1 MQPTLDEVIRW
12 AKEAGALL
20 RQGFGQHHDV
30 RYKGLIDPVT
40 EMDRASEALLLER
53 IREAFPHHA
62 IISEESGTLTGHQ
75 AHRWY
80 IDPLDGTVN
89 YAHGLPIFAVSVA
102 YFEGDQPC
110 LGVVYDPM
118 RDECFYAE
126 RGKGAFLNGQPVR
139 VSTTPDLIHALL
151 VTGFPY
157 DLDGS
162 RPDNL
167 DLFATFTRRTQGVR
181 RLGSA
186 ALDLCYVASG
196 RLDGYWELELAP
208 WDLAAGVLI
217 AREAGALI
225 TRLNGEPDVLQPPYD
240 VLAANPYLHQQMLA
254 LIAESGYARVAPWRD
269 DGHGAEQP
277 AP

>member
-20 RQGFGQHHDV
+20 RQGFGKRHDV

-62 IISEESGTLTGHQ
+62 IISEESGALSGDRE
-75 AHRWY
+75 HRWY

-89 YAHGLPIFAVSVA
+89 YAHGLPIFAVSLA
-102 YFEGDQPC
+102 YYEGNQPC

-126 RGKGAFLNGQPVR
+126 RGKGAFINDQPIQ
-139 VSTTPDLIHALL
+139 VSATPDLIHALL

-157 DLDGS
+157 DLDGH

-167 DLFATFTRRTQGVR
+167 DLFALFTRRTQGVR

-217 AREAGALI
+217 AREAGARV
-225 TRLNGEPDVLQPPYD
+225 TRLNGAPDVLQPPYD
-240 VLAANPYLHQQMLA
+240 VLAANPHLHPQMLA
-254 LIAESGYARVAPWRD
+254 LIAESGYARVASWHD
-269 DGHGAEQP
+269 DGRDGEQP
-277 AP
+277 AL